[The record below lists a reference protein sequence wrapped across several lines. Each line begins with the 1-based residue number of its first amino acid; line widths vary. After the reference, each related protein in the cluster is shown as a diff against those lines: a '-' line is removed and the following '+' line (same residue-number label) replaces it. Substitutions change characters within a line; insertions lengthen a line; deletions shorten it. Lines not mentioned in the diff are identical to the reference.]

1 MDHQTQMNG
10 NGAGEPPVRGVARSA
25 GELWHHIFLLG
36 ELQMRMLSVELAE
49 GIRRAKTG
57 TAILVTGLVLA
68 LVTLPILLVSGAL
81 VLIEQTQM
89 TPAEAFSLVAGISLL
104 IAAALIGGG
113 FWHIKNNSAGL
124 PLSRTEWKANWRWLK
139 ETLRRAR
146 APRSQLPSDAPPPV
160 RATDESW
167 ESTHRS

>member
-1 MDHQTQMNG
+1 
-10 NGAGEPPVRGVARSA
+10 
-25 GELWHHIFLLG
+25 
-36 ELQMRMLSVELAE
+36 MRMLAVELAE

-57 TAILVTGLVLA
+57 TVILATGLVLA

-81 VLIEQTQM
+81 VLMEQTQM

-113 FWHIKNNSAGL
+113 LWHIKNNSAGL
-124 PLSRTEWKANWRWLK
+124 PLSRMEWKTNWRWLK
-139 ETLRRAR
+139 ETLRQAR
-146 APRSQLPSDAPPPV
+146 ASRSRLPSDAPHHV

-167 ESTHRS
+167 ESSHRS